1 MQHLELNIY
10 AIKMKIM
17 VYFSPLVLFFYLM
30 LMTDTNELFNTDM
43 AFKHLAN
50 NFGYLPMNLVIISRQ
65 MFFRMSTSCF
75 DL

>member
-1 MQHLELNIY
+1 MRHLEINIY

-65 MFFRMSTSCF
+65 KFFRMPTSHF

>member
-1 MQHLELNIY
+1 MRHLEINIY
-10 AIKMKIM
+10 TIKMKIM
-17 VYFSPLVLFFYLM
+17 VYFSPLVLLFYLM

-50 NFGYLPMNLVIISRQ
+50 NFGYLPMNLVVISRQ
-65 MFFRMSTSCF
+65 KFFRMSTSHF